1 MFYKKK
7 YITKKGTSAFKQGW
21 YEIAGERKYFRSSW
35 EYKYACYLQM
45 LKNQGEIK
53 HYEFEP
59 HTFWFLKIMRGVRS
73 YKPDFKVTYRDKEFD
88 VMGKATEFDRVEWH
102 EVKGWLDPKSK
113 TKLKRMAKYYPN
125 EVIVLRDSKWFKAN
139 QDTLNLAMSLNK

>member
-21 YEIAGERKYFRSSW
+21 YEIAGERRYFRSSW

-45 LKNQGEIK
+45 LITANEIK
-53 HYEFEP
+53 YWKFEP
-59 HTFWFLKIMRGVRS
+59 KTFWFLKILRGVRS
-73 YKPDFKVTYRDKEFD
+73 YKPDFEVTLPDDSIEY
-88 VMGKATEFDRVEWH
+88 H

-113 TKLKRMAKYYPN
+113 TKLKRMAKYYPD
-125 EVIVLRDSKWFKAN
+125 ERIVLRDSKWFKAN